1 MSPRSDLSSEA
12 ALCQLPGSD
21 ARLQYL
27 SGKSGF
33 RGGCSGILGACPA
46 LLRSNVAMLCDVH
59 AVVRHLVLTEAVVFR
74 FHRGHSVLTRLK
86 TRKNFE
92 PQL

>member
-21 ARLQYL
+21 ARLQDL
-27 SGKSGF
+27 SGNSGF
-33 RGGCSGILGACPA
+33 RWGWPGRFGACPA
-46 LLRSNVAMLCDVH
+46 LFHNNVAMLCDVH
-59 AVVRHLVLTEAVVFR
+59 AVVRHLVLTEAVVLR
-74 FHRGHSVLTRLK
+74 FHREHSVLIRLK

-92 PQL
+92 LQL